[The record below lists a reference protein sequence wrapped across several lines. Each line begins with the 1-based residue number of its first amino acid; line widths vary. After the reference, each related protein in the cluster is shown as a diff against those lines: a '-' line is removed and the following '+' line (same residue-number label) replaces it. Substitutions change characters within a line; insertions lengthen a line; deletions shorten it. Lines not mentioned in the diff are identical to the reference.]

1 MKCRI
6 DTIMMLNPLSLS
18 MTVGN
23 FSVDIPMLLKELS
36 DQLATVG
43 DSATSSGTGCGRNRR
58 SASLRL
64 CLDLEHLKD

>member
-18 MTVGN
+18 MSVGN
-23 FSVDIPMLLKELS
+23 FSVDIPMLSKELS

-43 DSATSSGTGCGRNRR
+43 DSATSSGTGCGGNRR

-64 CLDLEHLKD
+64 RLDLEHLKD

>member
-43 DSATSSGTGCGRNRR
+43 DSATSSGTGAAETEEALPC
-58 SASLRL
+58 
-64 CLDLEHLKD
+64 D